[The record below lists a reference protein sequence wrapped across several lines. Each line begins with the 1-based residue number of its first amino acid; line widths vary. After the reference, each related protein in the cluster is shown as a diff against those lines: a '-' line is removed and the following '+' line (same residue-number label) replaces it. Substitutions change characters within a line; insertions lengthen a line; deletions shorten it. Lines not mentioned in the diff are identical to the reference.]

1 MLPCPTDR
9 RARVEA
15 RRADT
20 MGGGEAEAL
29 GGSTRWSPSG
39 AHGGEMDGAL
49 AEGVGHRQPLRAAAD
64 GRLPH
69 RLHVLHVCQ
78 PSARPCCS
86 PSLNPDLSLSPLLSS
101 HLTSAATALGG
112 AAPAASRSGEAGSA
126 AAAAAGGGSGS
137 PSARRTTRR
146 TRNLRAAG
154 GRGHRIILATIGGQK
169 STTST
174 KPTSTLENAVPEPN
188 RRGEEASA
196 SAREERGATAAR
208 WGWI

>member
-1 MLPCPTDR
+1 MLKTQKVDFQCWNAAPSRWDAAASVTRLSNSSSHAASGSP
-9 RARVEA
+9 RVRLRLTAA
-15 RRADT
+15 RRSEPSAD
-20 MGGGEAEAL
+20 AL
-29 GGSTRWSPSG
+29 GPF
-39 AHGGEMDGAL
+39 
-49 AEGVGHRQPLRAAAD
+49 
-64 GRLPH
+64 
-69 RLHVLHVCQ
+69 
-78 PSARPCCS
+78 
-86 PSLNPDLSLSPLLSS
+86 